1 MRIEQFEAIIE
12 TAKYKSMQK
21 AAESLYTSAQNI
33 SKLIKDF
40 ESELHV
46 TLFVRNRHGV
56 FLTADGE
63 YIVSEL
69 EAVMQKL
76 KMLQYHYAENNMD
89 FFSSYDEK
97 IDMLRILSAP
107 TESDFVTTLLNYINK
122 RYTTDTV
129 LFNIQDAIIINQM
142 LESSSNKI
150 FNDYDLVFA
159 NVLDSNLDNL
169 KDTYPSGTLHLLYKN
184 PLGIHISKNNPLAS
198 KSSISVKDL
207 YNQDL
212 IAYLPDGQDTTI
224 QLRALKNIGCILN
237 PKFIIKSEK
246 ACLNLIQ
253 KNMGYSVLHYS
264 DYINK
269 NMDESTIII
278 PLKEKVYI
286 HHVLLVNPACASET
300 YYPHIQNYISK
311 HFKYTQQLY

>member
-1 MRIEQFEAIIE
+1 MRIEQFEAILE

-40 ESELHV
+40 ENELHV
-46 TLFVRNRHGV
+46 TLFIRNRHGV
-56 FLTADGE
+56 FLTDDGE

-69 EAVMQKL
+69 DAVMQKL
-76 KMLQYHYAENNMD
+76 KMLQYHYAENNTD
-89 FFSSYDEK
+89 FFLSSDEK

-107 TESDFVTTLLNYINK
+107 AESDFTTTLLNYLNK
-122 RYTTDTV
+122 RYSINTV
-129 LFNIQDAIIINQM
+129 LFNIQDAIVINHM
-142 LESSSNKI
+142 LESTSNEI
-150 FNDYDLVFA
+150 FNEYDLVFA
-159 NVLDSNLDNL
+159 NILDSNLEHL
-169 KDTYPSGTLHLLYKN
+169 KTTYPSGTLHLLYKN
-184 PLGIHISKNNPLAS
+184 TLGIHISKDNPLAS

-224 QLRALKNIGCILN
+224 QLRALKNIGCTLQ
-237 PKFIIKSEK
+237 PKFVIKSEK
-246 ACLNLIQ
+246 ACRSLIQ

-264 DYINK
+264 DQTNANI
-269 NMDESTIII
+269 DESTIVL

-286 HHVLLVNPACASET
+286 YHVLLVSPACAGES

-311 HFKYTQQLY
+311 HFKYVQQLY